1 METMSKLQGAFTA
14 LITPFMQDFS
24 VDYEAYKSLVRY
36 QLEGGIDGLLPL
48 GTTGE
53 TPTLSEEE
61 EEELIILT
69 MKEEEA
75 FYKKTGKKTKVI
87 VGAGSNNTIDA
98 VRYTERA
105 KKHAADAALVVTPYY
120 NKPSDEGIFRH
131 FEACAKVG
139 IPIIVYNIAGRT
151 GKNISTA
158 LLSRIAALPNVI
170 GVKEASGD
178 INQMMDV
185 IKTIVSEKPDFSVL
199 SGDDALTLPLMALG
213 GDGVISVVSN
223 IAPKEVTNLVK
234 EGLSGNFSAAKALH
248 YRMLP
253 FFKAAFIDGNP
264 ISIKF
269 AMNHKGLPAG
279 KLRLPLVDI
288 GEQYKEIVI
297 EAMKKSQIL

>member
-69 MKEEEA
+69 MKEVEA

-105 KKHAADAALVVTPYY
+105 KK
-120 NKPSDEGIFRH
+120 N
-131 FEACAKVG
+131 
-139 IPIIVYNIAGRT
+139 
-151 GKNISTA
+151 
-158 LLSRIAALPNVI
+158 
-170 GVKEASGD
+170 
-178 INQMMDV
+178 
-185 IKTIVSEKPDFSVL
+185 
-199 SGDDALTLPLMALG
+199 
-213 GDGVISVVSN
+213 
-223 IAPKEVTNLVK
+223 
-234 EGLSGNFSAAKALH
+234 
-248 YRMLP
+248 MLP
-253 FFKAAFIDGNP
+253 
-264 ISIKF
+264 
-269 AMNHKGLPAG
+269 MR
-279 KLRLPLVDI
+279 RLW
-288 GEQYKEIVI
+288 
-297 EAMKKSQIL
+297 